1 MWKII
6 YGLATPK
13 QGEEDPFKGTDKE
26 DEKTKNQEEE
36 KKDEKKEERKKRRKR
51 RKVWRR

>member
-13 QGEEDPFKGTDKE
+13 QGEEDPFKGTKKE
-26 DEKTKNQEEE
+26 EEREEVKKEE
-36 KKDEKKEERKKRRKR
+36 KK
-51 RKVWRR
+51 